1 VSKVMKT
8 AIPLVAVAALALSV
22 GVAFAQEEPPEPPY
36 GRGLMASYDDVIH
49 QALADA
55 LGISLTEFEAARVE
69 GKTLVE
75 LADTY
80 DVEVAVLFDVMQS
93 ARAEALAQAVEDGT
107 ISQEQADW
115 MLARQG
121 SRRGLGV
128 CDAMGPRAGGGGG
141 PIGRR

>member
-1 VSKVMKT
+1 VSKVLKT
-8 AIPLVAVAALALSV
+8 AIPVVVVAALALSV
-22 GVAFAQEEPPEPPY
+22 GVALAQEEPPEPPY

-55 LGISLTEFEAARVE
+55 LGISLTEFEAARAE
-69 GKTLVE
+69 GET
-75 LADTY
+75 LADLADSY

-115 MLARQG
+115 ILARQANRQG
-121 SRRGLGV
+121 RGL
-128 CDAMGPRAGGGGG
+128 CDGTGQGAGGGGG
-141 PIGRR
+141 PMGRR